1 MAWVWEHRTL
11 TRLLPSAQAVS
22 CSAHAGSGGWGGG
35 ETELGTVSVVITAKI
50 GAWKY
55 KSKEQIKQIKD

>member
-1 MAWVWEHRTL
+1 MTRVWEHHTL
-11 TRLLPSAQAVS
+11 ARLLPSAQAVS
-22 CSAHAGSGGWGGG
+22 CSAHAGSGGRGGG
-35 ETELGTVSVVITAKI
+35 ETQLRTVSVVITAKI

>member
-35 ETELGTVSVVITAKI
+35 ETQLGTVSVVITAKI

-55 KSKEQIKQIKD
+55 KSK